1 MSSDVGLS
9 NLINDLFGGVVLQ
22 ICSGKLFQ
30 NDIEYRNNLRGV
42 IYTNLKLFG
51 DEKIETQAGVMLP
64 TSSLG
69 ASTAIVYE
77 LEELVESTGN
87 PDQRGILISSGVDS
101 YISDFSAIL
110 SFALNCTASTNY
122 ELTNRLIS
130 DQKGLSTLSKPKD
143 VVKQVF
149 NKEIFCQPHDI
160 EHLTSFTNQL
170 IGLERKVFLGVMR
183 AIRTYVTAMH
193 RIADDLELAY
203 TLLVAS
209 LESITQDFDNHKITW
224 QDFDE
229 KKRKTIDLALAEAS
243 ESTSNKV
250 KDALTKGEY
259 ASIARR
265 FNSFSINHV
274 KPSFYRDEAIGV
286 INPIS
291 KLDLPKAL
299 SNAYK
304 ARSGYVH
311 SLQKLPT
318 LLVHSVPH
326 SDTCRIKNST
336 WLTIQGLSRLTRHI
350 ITNFVYSQGTVER
363 EKYNYHLE
371 RTGIIQAPL
380 APQYWLNNMS
390 FYEGSGN
397 KKLEGFLN
405 QLAECT
411 LSRGNAQLTD
421 IREMLTAV
429 EGQYHDFKNKDKRPY
444 AALYTLFNG
453 VLSDDEKMKGSN
465 RFTQRVENTFLKP
478 SPEALILNLLFCN
491 TPDWTVEQHY
501 ECLHQYLKTRDNK
514 NCFRMP
520 SVYESGMVLDLAE
533 RYRLAGNI
541 DVSLDL
547 ITLAVENHPDH
558 ENLRHFEAAYNKET
572 QTISWREIMFPKKEE

>member
-1 MSSDVGLS
+1 MVVVS
-9 NLINDLFGGVVLQ
+9 NSVRVSNFTNDLLGAIVLQ

-42 IYTNLKLFG
+42 IYTNLKRLG
-51 DEKIETQAGVMLP
+51 YDKIETQAGVILP

-69 ASTAIVYE
+69 SSSAIVYE

-87 PDQRGILISSGVDS
+87 PDQRGILVSSGVDP

-110 SFALNCTASTNY
+110 SFALNCTATTNY

-130 DQKGLSTLSKPKD
+130 DQKGLSTFSKPKE
-143 VVKQVF
+143 VVKRVF
-149 NKEIFCQPHDI
+149 DKDIFCQSHDI
-160 EHLTSFTNQL
+160 EHLISFINQL

-193 RIADDLELAY
+193 RIADDLELSY

-209 LESITQDFDNHKITW
+209 IESITQDFDNHEITW
-224 QDFDE
+224 QDYDE
-229 KKRKTIDLALAEAS
+229 KKRKAIDLALVEAS
-243 ESTSNKV
+243 QSTSNNV
-250 KDALTKGEY
+250 RDALIEGEY

-265 FNSFSINHV
+265 FNNFSIKHV
-274 KPSFYRDEAIGV
+274 QPSFYRDEAIGV

-311 SLQKLPT
+311 NLQKLPA
-318 LLVHSVPH
+318 LLVSSSSH
-326 SDTCRIKNST
+326 SDTCRINNST

-350 ITNFVYSQGTVER
+350 ITNFIYSQSIVER

-371 RTGIIQAPL
+371 RTGTMQVPL
-380 APQYWLNNMS
+380 APQYWMNNLN

-397 KKLEGFLN
+397 KKLEGFLS
-405 QLAECT
+405 QLARDN
-411 LSRGNAQLTD
+411 SKLTD

-429 EGQYHDFKNKDKRPY
+429 EDRYRNFKKIDRRAY
-444 AALYTLFNG
+444 AALYLLFNG
-453 VLSDDEKMKGSN
+453 VLSDDDKMENSNEFIEVFEK
-465 RFTQRVENTFLKP
+465 EFLKP
-478 SPEALILNLLFCN
+478 SPEALILNLLFSS
-491 TPDWTVEQHY
+491 TPNWTIEQHY
-501 ECLHQYLKTRDNK
+501 ECLNQYLKTRDNK
-514 NCFRMP
+514 NCFRIP
-520 SVYESGMVLDLAE
+520 SVYESGMILDVAE
-533 RYRLAGNI
+533 RYRLTGNT
-541 DVSLDL
+541 DVSLEL
-547 ITLAVENHPDH
+547 ISMAVENHPDH
-558 ENLRHFEAAYNKET
+558 ENLRHFEVSSSKES
-572 QTISWREIMFPKKEE
+572 QTINWREIMFPNMEQ

>member
-1 MSSDVGLS
+1 MGVST
-9 NLINDLFGGVVLQ
+9 LINDLLVAIVLQ

-51 DEKIETQAGVMLP
+51 DEKIETQAGVILP

-69 ASTAIVYE
+69 SSTAIVYE

-87 PDQRGILISSGVDS
+87 PDQAGILVSSGVDP
-101 YISDFSAIL
+101 YISDFSVIL
-110 SFALNCTASTNY
+110 SYALNCTASTSY
-122 ELTNRLIS
+122 ELTNRLLS
-130 DQKGLSTLSKPKD
+130 DQKGLSTFSKPKD
-143 VVKQVF
+143 VVKRVF
-149 NKEIFCQPHDI
+149 DKEIFCQSHDI
-160 EHLTSFTNQL
+160 EHLISFTNQL

-209 LESITQDFDNHKITW
+209 LESITQDFDNHEITW
-224 QDFDE
+224 QDYDE

-243 ESTSNKV
+243 ESTSNNV
-250 KDALTKGEY
+250 REALIKGEY
-259 ASIARR
+259 VSIARR
-265 FNSFSINHV
+265 FNHFSIKHV
-274 KPSFYRDEAIGV
+274 KPSFYRDEAIGA

-291 KLDLPKAL
+291 KLDLHKAL

-311 SLQKLPT
+311 NLQKLPA
-318 LLVHSVPH
+318 LLVNSVPH

-350 ITNFVYSQGTVER
+350 ITNFVYSQNIVKR

-371 RTGIIQAPL
+371 RTGTIQVPL
-380 APQYWLNNMS
+380 APQYWMNSMR

-397 KKLEGFLN
+397 IKLEGFLS
-405 QLAECT
+405 QLAEHA
-411 LSRGNAQLTD
+411 LSRGNTKLTD
-421 IREMLTAV
+421 IREMLTAA

-444 AALYTLFNG
+444 AALYILFSG
-453 VLSDDEKMKGSN
+453 VLSDDEKMTNSK
-465 RFTQRVENTFLKP
+465 RFIQRVEKEFLKP
-478 SPEALILNLLFCN
+478 SPEALILNLLFCS

-501 ECLHQYLKTRDNK
+501 ECLHQYLKARDNK
-514 NCFRMP
+514 NCFRIP
-520 SVYESGMVLDLAE
+520 SVYESGLILDLAE
-533 RYRLAGNI
+533 RYRLARNI
-541 DVSLDL
+541 DVSLEL
-547 ITLAVENHPDH
+547 ISLAVENHPDH
-558 ENLRHFEAAYNKET
+558 ENLRHFEAACSKET
-572 QTISWREIMFPKKEE
+572 QIINWKEIMFPSKEE

>member
-1 MSSDVGLS
+1 MSDGVGVS
-9 NLINDLFGGVVLQ
+9 ILINDLLGAIMLQ

-51 DEKIETQAGVMLP
+51 DQKIETQAGVMLS

-87 PDQRGILISSGVDS
+87 PDQPGILVSSGVDP

-143 VVKQVF
+143 VVKRVF
-149 NKEIFCQPHDI
+149 DKKIICQSNDI
-160 EHLTSFTNQL
+160 EYLISFTNHL

-193 RIADDLELAY
+193 RIADDLDLAY

-209 LESITQDFDNHKITW
+209 LESITQDFDNHEITW
-224 QDFDE
+224 KDYDE
-229 KKRKTIDLALAEAS
+229 KKRKMIDLALAEAS

-250 KDALTKGEY
+250 KEALIKGEY

-265 FNSFSINHV
+265 FNSFSIKHV
-274 KPSFYRDEAIGV
+274 KSSFYRDEAVGV

-304 ARSGYVH
+304 ARSSYVH
-311 SLQKLPT
+311 
-318 LLVHSVPH
+318 
-326 SDTCRIKNST
+326 N
-336 WLTIQGLSRLTRHI
+336 
-350 ITNFVYSQGTVER
+350 
-363 EKYNYHLE
+363 
-371 RTGIIQAPL
+371 
-380 APQYWLNNMS
+380 
-390 FYEGSGN
+390 
-397 KKLEGFLN
+397 
-405 QLAECT
+405 
-411 LSRGNAQLTD
+411 
-421 IREMLTAV
+421 
-429 EGQYHDFKNKDKRPY
+429 
-444 AALYTLFNG
+444 
-453 VLSDDEKMKGSN
+453 
-465 RFTQRVENTFLKP
+465 
-478 SPEALILNLLFCN
+478 
-491 TPDWTVEQHY
+491 
-501 ECLHQYLKTRDNK
+501 
-514 NCFRMP
+514 
-520 SVYESGMVLDLAE
+520 
-533 RYRLAGNI
+533 
-541 DVSLDL
+541 
-547 ITLAVENHPDH
+547 
-558 ENLRHFEAAYNKET
+558 
-572 QTISWREIMFPKKEE
+572 

>member
-1 MSSDVGLS
+1 MLS
-9 NLINDLFGGVVLQ
+9 
-22 ICSGKLFQ
+22 
-30 NDIEYRNNLRGV
+30 
-42 IYTNLKLFG
+42 
-51 DEKIETQAGVMLP
+51 

-87 PDQRGILISSGVDS
+87 PDQPGILVSSGVDP

-130 DQKGLSTLSKPKD
+130 DQIGLSTLSKPKD
-143 VVKQVF
+143 VVKRVF
-149 NKEIFCQPHDI
+149 DKKIICQSNDI
-160 EHLTSFTNQL
+160 EYLISFTNHL

-209 LESITQDFDNHKITW
+209 LESITQDFDNHEITW
-224 QDFDE
+224 KDYDE
-229 KKRKTIDLALAEAS
+229 KKRKMIDLALAEAS

-250 KDALTKGEY
+250 KEALIKGEY

-265 FNSFSINHV
+265 FNSFSIKHV
-274 KPSFYRDEAIGV
+274 KSSFYRDEAIGV

-304 ARSGYVH
+304 ARSSYVH
-311 SLQKLPT
+311 NLQKLPT
-318 LLVHSVPH
+318 LLVNTVSY
-326 SDTCRIKNST
+326 SDTCRIRNST

-350 ITNFVYSQGTVER
+350 ITNFVYSHNIVER
-363 EKYNYHLE
+363 EEYNYHLE
-371 RTGIIQAPL
+371 RTGTIQAPL
-380 APQYWLNNMS
+380 APQYWLNNLR

-397 KKLEGFLN
+397 TKLEGFLSL
-405 QLAECT
+405 LAEYE
-411 LSRGNAQLTD
+411 LSGGNTKLTD

-429 EGQYHDFKNKDKRPY
+429 EGQYHDFKNKDKLPY
-444 AALYTLFNG
+444 AALYILFNG
-453 VLSDDEKMKGSN
+453 VLSDVEKMKNSN
-465 RFTQRVENTFLKP
+465 RFIQRVEKEFVKP
-478 SPEALILNLLFCN
+478 SPEALILNLLFCS

-501 ECLHQYLKTRDNK
+501 DCLYQYLTARDNK
-514 NCFRMP
+514 NCFRVP
-520 SVYESGMVLDLAE
+520 LVYESGMILELAE
-533 RYRLAGNI
+533 RYRIAGNI
-541 DVSLDL
+541 DVSLEL
-547 ITLAVENHPDH
+547 ISLAVENHPGH
-558 ENLRHFEAAYNKET
+558 ENLRHFESVFNKET
-572 QTISWREIMFPKKEE
+572 QTINWREIMFSQQDE